1 MKKSYLLLLFAVWC
15 SCIVFAQSINNP
27 IPYFTFNKGFGVQPP
42 DSMFSLNLRF
52 RIQNRVAGT
61 TASSDDFSI
70 EEWEAIVRR
79 LRLRFDGYVYSPKLT
94 YVLQLSFARGD
105 IDFENTNFP
114 NIIRDAM
121 VIYRINKAFA
131 VGMGQTKL
139 PGNRQRIN
147 SSGDLQF
154 ADRSQV
160 NSTFNIDRDFGLQ
173 FYHEK
178 NITKKFSYSLRAA
191 ISSGDGRNIA
201 KTDQGLGYSARLEL
215 FPLGS
220 FTNGG
225 DYYESDLAR
234 EPKPKIALA
243 GFYMYNDR
251 AVRSGG
257 TLGKFLHDERSF
269 SNYGADFLLK
279 YRGWALSSEY
289 IQRESPNPLT
299 VNPLKA
305 TDVIY
310 IYNGWGLNTE
320 LSYLFK
326 SNWELGGRFSKLEPN
341 GMIRERRYELPT
353 EYYTLG
359 ATRYLRG
366 HRLKIQADA
375 TYKNVMQKVAVP
387 TSNQMS
393 NWQFRFQVEIGI

>member
-1 MKKSYLLLLFAVWC
+1 MKYLFPFFLLVALSFGKAT
-15 SCIVFAQSINNP
+15 AQSLNNP
-27 IPYFTFNKGFGVQPP
+27 IPYFTFSKGFGIQPP
-42 DSMFSLNLRF
+42 DSSFSLNLRF
-52 RIQNRVAGT
+52 RIQNRIGAT
-61 TASSDDFSI
+61 TASEKDLSVS
-70 EEWEAIVRR
+70 EWEAIVRR

-121 VIYRINKAFA
+121 VIYRVHKKFA
-131 VGMGQTKL
+131 VGIGQTKL

-154 ADRSQV
+154 ADRSVV
-160 NSTFNIDRDFGLQ
+160 NATFNIDRDFGLQ
-173 FYHEK
+173 FYHENK
-178 NITKKFSYSLRAA
+178 LAGNFLYSMRAA
-191 ISSGDGRNIA
+191 VSSGDGRNIA
-201 KTDQGLGYSARLEL
+201 KTDQGLGYSGRLEL
-215 FPLGS
+215 YPFGS

-234 EPKPKIALA
+234 EPMPKVSLA
-243 GFYMYNDR
+243 GFYLYNDR

-257 TLGKFLHDERSF
+257 TLGKFLYDERSF

-279 YRGWALSSEY
+279 YRGMALSSEY
-289 IQRESPNPLT
+289 VQREAKDPIT

-305 TDVIY
+305 SDVLY
-310 IYNGWGLNTE
+310 IYNGWGSNTE

-326 SNWELGGRFSKLEPN
+326 SNWEVGGRYTLLRPQ
-341 GMIRERRYELPT
+341 GMIRLNNYELPT
-353 EYYTLG
+353 DYYTLG
-359 ATRYLRG
+359 VTRYLRG
-366 HRLKIQADA
+366 HRLKVQADA
-375 TYKNVMQKVAVP
+375 TYKNVLDKVAAP
-387 TSNQMS
+387 TSNQIS